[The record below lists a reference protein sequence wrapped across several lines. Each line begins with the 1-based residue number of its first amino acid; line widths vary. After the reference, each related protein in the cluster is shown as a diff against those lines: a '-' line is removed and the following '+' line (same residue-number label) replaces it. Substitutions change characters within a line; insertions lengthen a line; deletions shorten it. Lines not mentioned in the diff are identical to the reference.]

1 MRKEKR
7 QIHKGNMKLTFL
19 KRILDLRASRIEASV
34 SSATDI
40 PLSLLCCEF
49 RAWDAPTNL
58 SCSRICEMIR
68 LAFDVF
74 AESSKNL
81 SR

>member
-34 SSATDI
+34 LSPTDI

-49 RAWDAPTNL
+49 RAWMLPQISAVHV
-58 SCSRICEMIR
+58 SVR
-68 LAFDVF
+68 
-74 AESSKNL
+74 
-81 SR
+81 